1 LNGWKRPLY
10 ALALIVATVMAV
22 RGRRMGTRVTLPG
35 LPLLIAGGWVLL
47 ATAYVCSFP
56 PSTWNLIPFF
66 DDWPPRFQ
74 ATVEGLQLL
83 ARGAVA
89 GWQWNTLGGYHTS
102 ADLSQSLTMIGAV
115 PMAVLGDRLGYHVLH
130 ALLVSAIPLLVYLD
144 IAASAE
150 QPRDRDEARLTL
162 AFALV
167 GSTGFF
173 GTIMPSGD
181 TNSIAGVLCVML
193 ALIGSS
199 FARRGRTWG
208 GPVMGIGLILALY
221 THLGFF
227 LYANIFLLIETIFYR
242 DVRMLVRHTIA
253 AATAVLAALPNY
265 WELIW
270 YPEFFKTNNIV
281 YGSVEMHWPAFL
293 RKLFY
298 NTELLLH
305 PHRWFND
312 YVTLV
317 QVFLAVFAWVAFRGA
332 SGEHGE
338 RSERDRARFYAW
350 AALAVVVMT
359 RLDTVQ
365 LGYLFARQM
374 HMMAVFLA
382 PPLAAFIVRQSG
394 QRTLA
399 WALIAVVGLYVQSQF
414 TPIRHVDNV
423 RDFNPALIDHLGTL
437 DGNLVLIEGN
447 PHRDLI
453 SALDKRTERT
463 PFGTHFESMLSGVT
477 GRRFYGQTW
486 DGWHWT
492 PWRGQQV
499 AAGSFRGKPIEE
511 TPVGDFEAEMRKWGV
526 RHLVVWSRATV
537 AYLDAV
543 PNRFVKRWTSD
554 RWIHYEMH
562 DADIRAIVIGNDTA
576 NATATANGTANDIA
590 NGTTNNA
597 GTGTLRSLDPLSG
610 EIALTNVRRG
620 DLVIA
625 RMNYFP
631 AWTATAADTPAAVP
645 LLSQD
650 GQLAFRAPADG
661 TYVVRLTYQRR
672 TPLVLFSAGT
682 MLCGIFLLAAI
693 ARKPASGGA
702 NDGES
707 QATVGRIGA

>member
-1 LNGWKRPLY
+1 V
-10 ALALIVATVMAV
+10 ALIVATVMAV
-22 RGRRMGTRVTLPG
+22 RGRRIGTKVTLPG

-56 PSTWNLIPFF
+56 PSTWNLVPFF

-83 ARGAVA
+83 AHGVVA

-115 PMAVLGDRLGYHVLH
+115 PMALLGDRLGYHVLH
-130 ALLVSAIPLLVYLD
+130 ALFVIAIPLFVYVD
-144 IAASAE
+144 IAAE
-150 QPRDRDEARLTL
+150 QPRDEARLTL

-173 GTIMPSGD
+173 GTIFPSGD

-193 ALIGSS
+193 ALIGSG

-208 GPVMGIGLILALY
+208 GPLMGIGLILALY

-253 AATAVLAALPNY
+253 AATAVLAALPLY

-270 YPEFFKTNNIV
+270 YPEYFKTNNIV

-312 YVTLV
+312 YVSLV
-317 QVFLAVFAWVAFRGA
+317 QVFLAVFAWIAFRG
-332 SGEHGE
+332 G
-338 RSERDRARFYAW
+338 ERDRARFYAW
-350 AALAVVVMT
+350 AALAVVIMT

-374 HMMAVFLA
+374 HMMAVLLA
-382 PPLAAFIVRQSG
+382 PPLAAFVVRQSG
-394 QRTLA
+394 HRTLA
-399 WALIAVVGLYVQSQF
+399 WALIAVIGLYVQAQF

-423 RDFNPALIDHLGTL
+423 RDFNPALIDRLGTL

-463 PFGTHFESMLSGVT
+463 PFGTHFESMLSGAT

-499 AAGSFRGKPIEE
+499 AGGSFRGQPIGEIS
-511 TPVGDFEAEMRKWGV
+511 VGDFEAEMRKWGV

-537 AYLDAV
+537 AWLDAV
-543 PNRFVKRWTSD
+543 PNRFVKRWSSD
-554 RWIHYEMH
+554 RWVHYEMQ
-562 DADIRAIVIGNDTA
+562 DADIRAVV
-576 NATATANGTANDIA
+576 TANGT
-590 NGTTNNA
+590 GS
-597 GTGTLRSLDPLSG
+597 LRSLDPLSG
-610 EIALTNVRRG
+610 EIALTGVRRG

-631 AWTATAADTPAAVP
+631 AWTATATAGGTAVP

-661 TYVVRLTYQRR
+661 TYVVRLTYPRR
-672 TPLVLFSAGT
+672 APLVWFSAGA
-682 MLCGIFLLAAI
+682 MLFGTFLLAAI
-693 ARKPASGGA
+693 ARKRASGDMLASLPAHGH
-702 NDGES
+702 
-707 QATVGRIGA
+707 